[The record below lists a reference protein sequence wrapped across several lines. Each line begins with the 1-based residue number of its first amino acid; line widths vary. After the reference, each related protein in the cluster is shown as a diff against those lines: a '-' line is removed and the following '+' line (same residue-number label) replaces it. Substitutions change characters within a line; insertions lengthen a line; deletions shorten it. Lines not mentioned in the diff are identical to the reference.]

1 MIRVETDSGWMLI
14 EHREH
19 ARLAGEFAAHW
30 GNADFAGP
38 EPRGDILMAVS
49 RHEDSWLEHDARP
62 RLDAEGAPSALSQE
76 FVGTTAAPRG
86 VELAQYLDML
96 GRTTES
102 IAAEVPFAAIIVS
115 MNNFDMVTSQTDVR
129 GLSDADK
136 ALRRKF
142 LDGQLQRQVELIG
155 SLESAQDDSED
166 LAPSRVLRA
175 FEFLQACD
183 SLALVVSVRCPRP
196 VALRHRHPLRNEAM
210 VELVCSPLGGDAY
223 RVSPFPF
230 DADALEFELPSRTL
244 RQKSFQDDASFRAA
258 YSGAPLGRLKVRI
271 TR

>member
-1 MIRVETDSGWMLI
+1 MIRVENESGWMLI

-19 ARLAGEFAAHW
+19 ARLAAEFAAHW
-30 GNADFAGP
+30 GNADFAAP

-49 RHEDSWLEHDARP
+49 RHEDSWLERDALP

-76 FVGTTAAPRG
+76 FVGTTAIPKG
-86 VELAQYLDML
+86 VDLAHYLDML

-102 IAAEVPFAAIIVS
+102 IASECPFAAIIVS
-115 MNNFDMVTSQTDVR
+115 MNNFDTVTSQTDSR

-166 LAPSRVLRA
+166 LAPARVLRA

-183 SLALVVSVRCPRP
+183 SLALVVAVRCPRP

-223 RVSPFPF
+223 RISPYPF
-230 DADALEFELPSRTL
+230 DADTLQFELPTRTI
-244 RQKSFQDDASFRAA
+244 RQGTFKDDAAFRAA
-258 YSGAPLGRLKVRI
+258 YSSASVGRLKVRV